1 MSFCTFANRMKKG
14 FKIVLSC
21 LLAASVLFAST
32 GVVIASH
39 VCLKKN
45 KSDISFFES
54 KSCCSKHDKSCR
66 TETVIK
72 TKCCQFSLSYHKLE
86 VNTAVKSASSIESIS
101 ISVLDAGISSAEFS
115 SFEKSF
121 SHSEHP
127 PAILRLQPGS
137 KNFLHSIQLL
147 LI

>member
-1 MSFCTFANRMKKG
+1 MKKG

-54 KSCCSKHDKSCR
+54 KSCCSKHDKSCSK
-66 TETVIK
+66 VPVLK
-72 TKCCQFSLSYHKLE
+72 SKCCQLSISYHKLE
-86 VNTAVKSASSIESIS
+86 VKSAVKSSSSLENIS
-101 ISVLDAGISSAEFS
+101 ISVTDAEIAYPEFS
-115 SFEKSF
+115 SFEKPLS
-121 SHSEHP
+121 SSDHP
-127 PAILRLQPGS
+127 PANLRLLPGS
-137 KNFLHSIQLL
+137 KSFLHS
-147 LI
+147 